1 MYNEY
6 LSARQ
11 TIMNVT
17 IIGGGYV
24 GLVTGTCLSTLNHN
38 VTIVEIFPEK
48 VEAINNAVPPIYEEG
63 LEDILKAH
71 VGRNLTASTTY
82 ESVQTADAVFIAVG
96 TPPNPDGSANLT
108 YIKQAAENIAD
119 ELAKAPTEYPVVV
132 VKSTVPPGTT
142 RDVVCKTIR
151 EILPDLKFG
160 CCMNPEF
167 LREGRAVFDFMNPDR
182 IVIGTTD
189 AKAVEIMHN
198 LYSGIE
204 APILDVE
211 PTAAE
216 MIKYTSNALLAAKI
230 SFANEIGNLCKKIG
244 VDVYEV
250 MKGVGMDS
258 RVSPKFLN
266 AGAGFG
272 GSCFPKDVAALADI
286 IRKEDLE
293 PIFLDAILKVNN
305 QQPLRMVAL
314 LEDKIGSLSRKRI
327 AVLGLAFKDNTDDI
341 RESRSIPVIEK
352 LLAAGAKPVC
362 YDPMA
367 SDAMQNLIPAAEY
380 VESAAVALTDA
391 DGCLVMTEWP
401 EFTKLDDEFN
411 LMKTRAIIDG
421 RHILSIPDAEGICW

>member
-119 ELAKAPTEYPVVV
+119 ELAKAHTEYPVVV

-411 LMKTRAIIDG
+411 LMKTRAVIDG

>member
-1 MYNEY
+1 MQI
-6 LSARQ
+6 S
-11 TIMNVT
+11 

-24 GLVTGTCLSTLNHN
+24 GLVTGACLSTLNHS
-38 VTIVEIFPEK
+38 VTIIEILPKK
-48 VEAINNAVPPIYEEG
+48 VEAINCAVSPIYEEG
-63 LEDILKAH
+63 LENILKEH
-71 VGRNLTASTTY
+71 VGKNLRASTTY
-82 ESVQTADAVFIAVG
+82 ESIQTADAVFIAVG

-108 YIKQAAENIAD
+108 YIKQAAENIAN
-119 ELAKAPTEYPVVV
+119 ELTKAHTEYPVVV

-142 RDVVCKTIR
+142 RDVVCKTIHDK
-151 EILPDLKFG
+151 LPMLEFG

-167 LREGRAVFDFMNPDR
+167 LREGRAVFDFMHPDR
-182 IVIGTTD
+182 IVVGTTETKT
-189 AKAVEIMHN
+189 AEIIHQI
-198 LYSGIE
+198 YSGID

-230 SFANEIGNLCKKIG
+230 SFANEIGNLCKKLG

-272 GSCFPKDVAALADI
+272 GSCFPKDVSALADI
-286 IRKEDLE
+286 IRKENLE
-293 PIFLDAILKVNN
+293 PVFLDAVLKVNDL
-305 QQPLRMVAL
+305 QPLRMISL
-314 LEDKIGSLSRKRI
+314 LEEKIGNLSGKRI

-352 LLAAGAKPVC
+352 LLAAGSKPVC

-367 SDAMQNLIPAAEY
+367 TEAMKKLFPNAEY
-380 VESAAVALTDA
+380 VSSASDALREA
-391 DGCLVMTEWP
+391 DGCLVMTEWA
-401 EFTKLDDEFN
+401 EFMILDKEFD
-411 LMKTRAIIDG
+411 LMKNRAIIDG

>member
-1 MYNEY
+1 M
-6 LSARQ
+6 
-11 TIMNVT
+11 
-17 IIGGGYV
+17 
-24 GLVTGTCLSTLNHN
+24 GLVTGACLSTLNHN

-48 VEAINNAVPPIYEEG
+48 VVAINTAIPPIYEEG

-71 VGRNLTASTTY
+71 VGKNLIASTTY
-82 ESVQTADAVFIAVG
+82 ESVQTADAIFIAVG
-96 TPPNPDGSANLT
+96 TPPNADGSANLT
-108 YIKQAAENIAD
+108 YIRQAAENIAD
-119 ELAKAPTEYPVVV
+119 ELAKAHTEYPVVV

-151 EILPDLKFG
+151 EMLPDLKFG

-189 AKAVEIMHN
+189 AKAAEIMHN

-266 AGAGFG
+266 AGTGFG

-305 QQPLRMVAL
+305 QQPLRMISL
-314 LEDKIGSLSRKRI
+314 LEEKIGSLSRKRI

-341 RESRSIPVIEK
+341 RESRSIPVIEI
-352 LLAAGAKPVC
+352 LLAYGAKPVC

-367 SDAMQNLIPAAEY
+367 SEAMQKLLPAAEY
-380 VESAAVALTDA
+380 VSSAAEALTDA

-401 EFTKLDDEFN
+401 EFSKLDDEFN

-421 RHILSIPDAEGICW
+421 RRILSIPDAEGICW

>member
-1 MYNEY
+1 
-6 LSARQ
+6 
-11 TIMNVT
+11 MNVT

-24 GLVTGTCLSTLNHN
+24 GLVTGACLSTLGHN
-38 VTIVEIFPEK
+38 ITIVEIFPEK

-63 LEDILKAH
+63 LEDILKSH
-71 VGRNLTASTTY
+71 VGQNLTASTTY

-108 YIKQAAENIAD
+108 YIKQAAENIAE
-119 ELAKAPTEYPVVV
+119 ELAKAHSEYPVVV

-151 EILPDLKFG
+151 EKLPDLKFG

-182 IVIGTTD
+182 IVIGT
-189 AKAVEIMHN
+189 ANARAAEIMHN
-198 LYSGIE
+198 LYAGID

-272 GSCFPKDVAALADI
+272 GSCFPKDVSALADI
-286 IRKEDLE
+286 IRKENLE
-293 PIFLDAILKVNN
+293 PVFLDAVLKVNDL
-305 QQPLRMVAL
+305 QPLRMISL
-314 LEDKIGSLSRKRI
+314 LEEKIGELSGKRI

-352 LLAAGAKPVC
+352 LLAVSAKPVC

-367 SDAMQNLIPAAEY
+367 SDAMQKLLPDAEY
-380 VESAAVALTDA
+380 VDSAAAALTDA

-401 EFTKLDDEFN
+401 EFTKLNDEFN
-411 LMKTRAIIDG
+411 LMKTRAVIDG

>member
-1 MYNEY
+1 
-6 LSARQ
+6 
-11 TIMNVT
+11 MNIT

-24 GLVTGTCLSTLNHN
+24 GLVTGACLASINHN
-38 VTIVEIFPEK
+38 VTVVEISPEK
-48 VEAINNAVPPIYEEG
+48 VKAINNAIPPIYEAG
-63 LEDILKAH
+63 LEDILKAY
-71 VGRNLTASTTY
+71 VGKNLIASTTY
-82 ESVQTADAVFIAVG
+82 ESIQTADAVFITVG

-108 YIKQAAENIAD
+108 YIRQASENIAE
-119 ELAKAPTEYPVVV
+119 ELAKAHTEYPVVV

-142 RDVVCKTIR
+142 KNVVYNTIR
-151 EILPDLKFG
+151 GRLPYLEFG

-182 IVIGTTD
+182 IVIGTTETKT
-189 AKAVEIMHN
+189 AEIMHN
-198 LYSGIE
+198 IYSEIN
-204 APILDVE
+204 APILEVE

-230 SFANEIGNLCKKIG
+230 SFANEIGNLCKKLG
-244 VDVYEV
+244 VDIYEV

-258 RVSPKFLN
+258 RVSPMFLN

-272 GSCFPKDVAALADI
+272 GSCFPKDVSALAEI
-286 IRKEDLE
+286 SRKENLE
-293 PIFLDAILKVNN
+293 PVFLDAVLKVNDL
-305 QQPLRMVAL
+305 QPLRMISI
-314 LEDKIGSLSRKRI
+314 LEEKIGNLDGKRI

-352 LLAAGAKPVC
+352 LLTSGAKPVC

-367 SDAMQNLIPAAEY
+367 ACAMQRLFPTAKYVTTAAE
-380 VESAAVALTDA
+380 ALTDA

-401 EFTKLDDEFN
+401 EFTTLNKEFD
-411 LMKTRAIIDG
+411 LMKTRAIVDG